1 MELCRYTGIGNFIS
15 CSSYFVFVPN
25 LIVTTLSR
33 FAFVD
38 LETKVGNAIVD
49 RFIKIGE
56 GTGYLF
62 RLSLG
67 VFDIS
72 RIHKPK
78 IPGELFRE

>member
-1 MELCRYTGIGNFIS
+1 MSAG
-15 CSSYFVFVPN
+15 N
-25 LIVTTLSR
+25 LILTTLSR

-72 RIHKPK
+72 IIHKPK
-78 IPGELFRE
+78 IPGEVLRE